1 MKKLSFIFL
10 STAFIASMLMSCKNE
25 PKEAKLTTSRDS
37 LSYAFGVNVAQS
49 VKQEKLDSLINSDLF
64 IQGFNAVLANNN
76 PAMTS
81 EQAMKVIQSYFMAQ
95 QTKEMEKSK
104 NESEKFLA
112 ENAKKEGVQTLPS
125 GLQYKVVSDG
135 KGEKPNANSKVKVNY
150 TGKLVNGNVF
160 DASKPNEPVT
170 FNLGKNEIIP
180 GWEEGIQLM
189 SVGSKYEFYIP
200 YQLAYGEKGYP
211 GVIPPF
217 ATLIF
222 EIELVGI
229 EK

>member
-1 MKKLSFIFL
+1 MKKLSFILL
-10 STAFIASMLMSCKNE
+10 SSAFIASLMMSCKSE
-25 PKEAKLTTSRDS
+25 PKEAQLTTSRDS

-64 IQGFNAVLANNN
+64 IQGFNAVLSNNN

-95 QTKEMEKSK
+95 QAKEMEKSK

-112 ENAKKEGVQTLPS
+112 DNAKKEGVQTLPS
-125 GLQYKVVSDG
+125 GLQYKVISEG
-135 KGEKPNANSKVKVNY
+135 KGEKAKANSKVKVNY

-160 DASKPNEPVT
+160 DSSKPNEPVT

-211 GVIPPF
+211 GVIPPY

>member
-1 MKKLSFIFL
+1 MKKLSFIIL
-10 STAFIASMLMSCKNE
+10 STAFIASLMMSCKSE

-37 LSYAFGVNVAQS
+37 LSYAFGVNVASS

-64 IQGFNAVLANNN
+64 IQGFNAVLSNNN

-104 NESEKFLA
+104 IESEKFLA
-112 ENAKKEGVQTLPS
+112 DNAKKEGVQTLPS
-125 GLQYKVVSDG
+125 GLQYKVINEG
-135 KGEKPNANSKVKVNY
+135 KGEKPKANAKVKVNY
-150 TGKLVNGNVF
+150 SGKLVNGNVF

-189 SVGSKYEFYIP
+189 SVGSKYELYIP

-211 GVIPPF
+211 GVIPPY